1 MSYSFSLAVRFRAPY
16 FADGPGVHYIHDGI
30 KGGAAI
36 DVEIDLAQ
44 FTPVIL
50 TGSPESWLKVTKE

>member
-1 MSYSFSLAVRFRAPY
+1 MDQVF
-16 FADGPGVHYIHDGI
+16 HYIRDGI
-30 KGGAAI
+30 KGGAA
-36 DVEIDLAQ
+36 IDLAQ

>member
-1 MSYSFSLAVRFRAPY
+1 MDQVF
-16 FADGPGVHYIHDGI
+16 HYIRDGI